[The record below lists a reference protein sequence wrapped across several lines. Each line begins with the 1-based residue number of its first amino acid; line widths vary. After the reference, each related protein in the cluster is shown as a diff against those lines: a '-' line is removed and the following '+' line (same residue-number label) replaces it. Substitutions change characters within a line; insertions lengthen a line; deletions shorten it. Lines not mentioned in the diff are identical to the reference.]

1 MRYFLTG
8 ATGFIGG
15 RLARQLREAGHKVVA
30 LVRDPTRGVSLS
42 QLGVELV
49 PGDITDRASLLQGMR
64 GVDGVFHCAG
74 WYKLGV
80 KDPQEGIQINVEGT
94 RNVLETMR
102 DLHVPR
108 GVYTST
114 LAVFSDTHGK
124 LVDENYKFHGRHL
137 TMYDQSKWRA
147 HYEVAEPL
155 VRHGL
160 PLTIVLPGVVYG
172 PGDASPIGDMFA
184 RYQQRKLPGVPAKTA
199 YCWAHVEDTA
209 RGHILAMEQGR
220 SGEQY
225 IIAGEPM
232 TVASVLALAE
242 TITHIPAPRRT
253 LSPVLLRLLASLF
266 SIVGRAVPLPQEY
279 QPEVLRASA
288 GVTYLGDNGKARREL
303 GFVPRPISEGLREV
317 FSTVINSPRRLQSKE

>member
-15 RLARQLREAGHKVVA
+15 RLARQLRAAGHEVVA
-30 LVRDPTRGVSLS
+30 LVRDPPRAARLS
-42 QLGVELV
+42 ELGVELV
-49 PGDITDRASLLQGMR
+49 SGDITDRASLAQGMR

-74 WYKLGV
+74 WYKLGA
-80 KDPQEGIQINVEGT
+80 KDPREGVRINVEGT

-102 DLHVPR
+102 DLQIPR

-114 LAVFSDTHGK
+114 LAIFSDTHGQ
-124 LVDENYKFHGRHL
+124 LVDESYKFQGRHL
-137 TMYDQSKWRA
+137 TVYDETKGRA

-155 VRHGL
+155 MRDGL

-184 RYQQRKLPGVPAKTA
+184 RYQRRKLPGVPAKTA

-209 RGHILAMEQGR
+209 RGHLLAMERGR

-232 TVASVLALAE
+232 TLAKVLALAE
-242 TITHIPAPRRT
+242 TITSIPAPRRT
-253 LSPVLLRLLASLF
+253 FSPGLLRLLAALF
-266 SIVGRAVPLPQEY
+266 SVAGRVVPLPLEY

-288 GVTYLGDNGKARREL
+288 GVTYLGDNAKARREL
-303 GFVPRPISEGLREV
+303 GFAPRTLRTGLPEI
-317 FSTVINSPRRLQSKE
+317 FTTVAESPKRLR